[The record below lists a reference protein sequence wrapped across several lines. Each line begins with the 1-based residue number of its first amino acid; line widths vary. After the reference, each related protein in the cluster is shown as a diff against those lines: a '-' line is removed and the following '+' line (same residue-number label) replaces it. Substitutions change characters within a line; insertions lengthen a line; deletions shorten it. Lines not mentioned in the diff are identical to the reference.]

1 MSAEQERLAA
11 IVAGLIPEGAVL
23 VRSEISGGWWR
34 SRDAGLSDS
43 IYDASLWDC
52 ADPYIAEYSMAG
64 DPRAEY
70 PEAQKHAARSA
81 LAADPIPT
89 GSIVEL
95 MVMRIAELDDE
106 RSILRE
112 VVGLHPDSPVS
123 LAMQIAGL
131 AVDVKR
137 LQGMLAQSQAENATL
152 RAILASVPAPEDE
165 P

>member
-1 MSAEQERLAA
+1 MSEQGERLAA

-23 VRSEISGGWWR
+23 VLHTAGGWRRHDGRGPTHSPWT
-34 SRDAGLSDS
+34 AL
-43 IYDASLWDC
+43 L
-52 ADPYIAEYSMAG
+52 
-64 DPRAEY
+64 
-70 PEAQKHAARSA
+70 HAADFVVPEPERIHDNA
-81 LAADPIPT
+81 MTRLAAERIGQPPPGTVI
-89 GSIVEL
+89 EL
-95 MVMRIAELDDE
+95 MVMRIAELEDE